1 VAAHDYEVRFKGEA
15 GATVC
20 AAFPE
25 FEIAAVDGST
35 VLRGRLPDQAALHGT
50 LERVLNLGLELT
62 EVRVLDDARD

>member
-1 VAAHDYEVRFKGEA
+1 VAGHDYEVRFRGEA

-25 FEIAAVDGST
+25 FEITAADGAT

-50 LERVLNLGLELT
+50 LDRVLNLGLELT
-62 EVRVLDDARD
+62 DVRVLDDSRD

>member
-1 VAAHDYEVRFKGEA
+1 MAGHDYEVHFRGEA
-15 GATVC
+15 GAAVC

-25 FEIAAVDGST
+25 FEVTAAHGTT

-62 EVRVLDDARD
+62 EVRVLDDSND

>member
-1 VAAHDYEVRFKGEA
+1 
-15 GATVC
+15 
-20 AAFPE
+20 
-25 FEIAAVDGST
+25 VDGST